1 MFIHIEGNF
10 LEKSSRNQLTFLGAN
25 EHITNVNFDITLT
38 RKKSTTDK
46 KCEDR
51 APTYDACVEKSA
63 LQSINSSFPSTKK
76 SAWSECSECEVQLEF
91 LSLLRT
97 ESSQC
102 LQACTEVRIRAN
114 VFPINL
120 LNSLFPQSDKN
131 QSGVYFY
138 ISSEVKLVE
147 LHESFTFV
155 SMMASVGGY
164 VGLLLGMSLY
174 GSWVSIC
181 PLIPTR
187 KLKELLDKSATVLL
201 LILMGC
207 TCVITVISV
216 IRLTS
221 KETGLEVNI
230 HDGSPNL
237 SISLCSLE
245 HMYSSPENH
254 YIGNTSN
261 FWNKALNLRN
271 KLKELNITFVTGET
285 IEIFNHRN
293 LSNTKHISYSTNIP
307 RYKTYIE
314 NCHTLDLGRGLNE
327 VKHIQMVAQKEFMV
341 YIHLNGQ
348 LLAMDNRQGFA
359 FANSLTVEEVYT
371 GVYSLSRIVTSVTVE
386 ILSFLKVKELL
397 QDPLRTFD
405 NYVLEDTL
413 KFQETAG
420 IDNFL
425 LVPEGQYFSAGIS
438 EETFQNLEKR
448 FSQSLSQGC
457 KNNVEVL
464 TATFNHEKFDAITC
478 DDTR

>member
-10 LEKSSRNQLTFLGAN
+10 LKKSSRNQLTFLGAN
-25 EHITNVNFDITLT
+25 EHITNINFDITLT
-38 RKKSTTDK
+38 RKKSTTDM
-46 KCEDR
+46 KCEDS
-51 APTYDACVEKSA
+51 APAYDACMEKDS
-63 LQSINSSFPSTKK
+63 LQSINSSCPSTKK
-76 SAWSECSECEVQLEF
+76 HASSECSECQVQLEF
-91 LSLLRT
+91 LQLLRT
-97 ESSQC
+97 ESIQC
-102 LQACTEVRIRAN
+102 LQACTEVGIREN
-114 VFPINL
+114 VFPLNL

-131 QSGVYFY
+131 QSGVYFF
-138 ISSEVKLVE
+138 IPSEVKLVE

-155 SMMASVGGY
+155 SMMAGVGGY

-187 KLKELLDKSATVLL
+187 KLKELLDESTTVLL
-201 LILMGC
+201 LILVGC
-207 TCVITVISV
+207 TCVITVLSV

-221 KETGLEVNI
+221 KETGLKVNI

-237 SISLCSLE
+237 SISFCSLE
-245 HMYSSPENH
+245 YMYSTPENH
-254 YIGNTSN
+254 YLGNTSN
-261 FWNKALNLRN
+261 FWNEALNLRN

-285 IEIFNHRN
+285 IEIFSHRN
-293 LSNTKHISYSTNIP
+293 LSNTKHITFSTNIP

-314 NCHTLDLGRGLNE
+314 NCHTLDLGGWNE
-327 VKHIQMVAQKEFMV
+327 VKSIQMVARKEFMV

-371 GVYSLSRIVTSVTVE
+371 GIYSMTGIVTSVTVE

-397 QDPLRTFD
+397 KDPLLTYD
-405 NYVLEDTL
+405 NCVFEDTL

-425 LVPEGQYFSAGIS
+425 MVPEGQYFPAGIS
-438 EETFQNLEKR
+438 EETFQNLER
-448 FSQSLSQGC
+448 GFSKSLSQGC
-457 KNNVEVL
+457 NNNVEVL
-464 TATFNHEKFDAITC
+464 TATFNQEKYDAITC
-478 DDTR
+478 DPMR